1 MIKDIVKKALQE
13 DIGSQDITTDFLIS
27 SKDKSAAYIIFKEKG
42 VICGLKL
49 AKEAFHEID
58 PKMKITFY
66 HKDGD
71 LVQKNTKIAKIEGK
85 TRAIFTVER
94 TALNFLGF
102 LSGVASYTH
111 EFVEKVAPYKTKILD
126 TRKTTPGLR
135 NLEKYAV
142 TCGGGTNHRFGLYD
156 MALIKDNHRHA
167 CHPEISI
174 QEAVKRIRKR
184 TNKKIQVEVD
194 TLDQFMQAL
203 EAKPD
208 LILLD
213 NMTTRQLK
221 KAVDITKKLK
231 TKIPLLEASGGVSLR
246 NVHSIAKTGVDR
258 ISIGS
263 LTHSPRSIDISL
275 DAI

>member
-1 MIKDIVKKALQE
+1 MSSAHIIV
-13 DIGSQDITTDFLIS
+13 
-27 SKDKSAAYIIFKEKG
+27 KEKG
-42 VICGLKL
+42 VICGLAQ
-49 AKEAFHEID
+49 AKETFRAID

-71 LVQKNTKIAKIEGK
+71 FVKKNTKIAKLEGK
-85 TRAIFTVER
+85 TRALFTGER

-102 LSGVASYTH
+102 LSGVATHTH
-111 EFVEKVAPYKTKILD
+111 EFVEKIYPYKAQILD

-142 TCGGGTNHRFGLYD
+142 KCGGGTNHRFGLYD

-174 QEAVKRIRKR
+174 QEAVKNIRKR
-184 TNKKIQVEVD
+184 TKKKIQVEVD

-203 EAKPD
+203 EVKPD
-208 LILLD
+208 MILLD
-213 NMTTRQLK
+213 NMTTTQLR
-221 KAVDITKKLK
+221 KAVAITKKLK
-231 TKIPLLEASGGVSLR
+231 TKKPLLEASGGVSLR
-246 NVHSIAKTGVDR
+246 NVRSIAKTGVDR

>member
-1 MIKDIVKKALQE
+1 
-13 DIGSQDITTDFLIS
+13 
-27 SKDKSAAYIIFKEKG
+27 
-42 VICGLKL
+42 
-49 AKEAFHEID
+49 
-58 PKMKITFY
+58 MKITFY

-71 LVQKNTKIAKIEGK
+71 LVEKNTRIAKIEGK
-85 TRAIFTVER
+85 TRAIFTGER

-102 LSGVASYTH
+102 LSGVATYTH
-111 EFVEKVAPYKTKILD
+111 EFVEAIRPYKTRILD

-142 TCGGGTNHRFGLYD
+142 KCGGGTNHRFGLYD

-174 QEAVKRIRKR
+174 QEAIKRIRKR
-184 TNKKIQVEVD
+184 TKKKIQVEVD

-203 EAKPD
+203 EVSPD
-208 LILLD
+208 MILLD
-213 NMTTRQLK
+213 NMTTAQLK
-221 KAVDITKKLK
+221 KAVAIAKKIRTKK
-231 TKIPLLEASGGVSLR
+231 PVLEASGGVSIK
-246 NVHSIAKTGVDR
+246 NVRSIAATGVDR

-275 DAI
+275 EAI